1 MNWKRQKLKNMEMA
15 NGILLKEDHENSDSG
30 KMEYIKGALK
40 NLSSEDLHK
49 IYLSVEE
56 YDPEYESKNPN
67 LPNTGKY
74 VDDREEYYNTHDK
87 YGNMNYDSRYNK

>member
-1 MNWKRQKLKNMEMA
+1 MNWKKQKLKNMEMA
-15 NGILLKEDHENSDSG
+15 NGTLLKEDHENSDSG

-56 YDPEYESKNPN
+56 SDPEYKPN
-67 LPNTGKY
+67 IAK
-74 VDDREEYYNTHDK
+74 
-87 YGNMNYDSRYNK
+87 GNYRM